1 MKQVLYELPV
11 GWNWN
16 DLGAIADFKNGF
28 AFKSKDFSPSGI
40 PLLRIS
46 NIQSGGISFKRTA
59 YIPEHFL
66 DDKISKCFVEKGD
79 VVIAM
84 SGATTGKVAV
94 NNSGQRLLQNQRV
107 GRFVI
112 PNKTLR
118 RYVYLFLSA
127 NVSENLQIS
136 LGAAQPNLSTAQ
148 IKGIKIPLPPLNEQK
163 YIVAKLDAIITRIDT
178 AITYL
183 QETLELSKAL
193 FASALDESFVPTGD
207 IERPP
212 KTWTCE
218 FLATVS
224 NLVTDGTH
232 HSPKKQY
239 DSEKEGLF
247 KYVTSKNIKFYG
259 MKLDEIT
266 YIPKAVHDEIY
277 ARCNP
282 EYLDQLITKDG
293 AMTGT
298 CCLNTLDEPY
308 SLLSSV
314 ALVKLKREL
323 MLPHFLNY
331 FLQSPTGQ
339 ELMIGDISGAAITRT
354 NLKKLK
360 AIKVPLPPMEEQ
372 KHIVAHLDDLAE
384 RTRTLETTTK
394 EKLADLSTLKA
405 SLLDAAFMG
414 QL

>member
-1 MKQVLYELPV
+1 MMEQPLYELPV

-28 AFKSKDFSPSGI
+28 AFKSKDFSPLGI

-127 NVSENLQIS
+127 KVSENLQIS

-163 YIVAKLDAIITRIDT
+163 RIVTKLDALFSRIDI
-178 AITYL
+178 AITHL
-183 QETLELSKAL
+183 QETLELSKGL
-193 FASALDESFVPTGD
+193 FASALKSEVSGDGHNWPCRSLNSLGTFSGGGTPSKSKSEYWSGDIPWITPKDMKIWELSDSELKITSLAVSESSAKMLPSNSVLIVARSGILRHTLPVCINRVESTVNQDIKAFIPGNDVTSEYMQYLLKGHESF
-207 IERPP
+207 I
-212 KTWTCE
+212 
-218 FLATVS
+218 
-224 NLVTDGTH
+224 
-232 HSPKKQY
+232 
-239 DSEKEGLF
+239 
-247 KYVTSKNIKFYG
+247 
-259 MKLDEIT
+259 
-266 YIPKAVHDEIY
+266 
-277 ARCNP
+277 
-282 EYLDQLITKDG
+282 
-293 AMTGT
+293 
-298 CCLNTLDEPY
+298 
-308 SLLSSV
+308 LSQ
-314 ALVKLKREL
+314 LVKGGVTVESLKYKEFQNHIF
-323 MLPHFLNY
+323 PIPN
-331 FLQSPTGQ
+331 
-339 ELMIGDISGAAITRT
+339 ISAQGR
-354 NLKKLK
+354 
-360 AIKVPLPPMEEQ
+360 
-372 KHIVAHLDDLAE
+372 IVEHLDALAE
-384 RTRTLETTTK
+384 RTRTLEAATQ
-394 EKLADLSTLKA
+394 EKLADLSALKA
-405 SLLDAAFMG
+405 SLLDAAFRG